1 MTQCP
6 YIMYSWRFITLGIRG
21 KCYNFIEYLYKY
33 LSSKDCV
40 RVDGQLSES
49 FNIKKGVPSRLS
61 LSHQLC
67 LTCSLMIFL
76 IIVINM
82 ASLLVINVVVEVFL
96 QMTRCYMLQQDLNF
110 KKLFKILPVG
120 GLEIMKM
127 QFCINK
133 MCLFL

>member
-1 MTQCP
+1 
-6 YIMYSWRFITLGIRG
+6 
-21 KCYNFIEYLYKY
+21 
-33 LSSKDCV
+33 
-40 RVDGQLSES
+40 
-49 FNIKKGVPSRLS
+49 
-61 LSHQLC
+61 
-67 LTCSLMIFL
+67 
-76 IIVINM
+76 M

-133 MCLFL
+133 MCLFFVVRGIEFSRFLNNNIPPPLIFQVKSYLKGIAIPT